1 MHQVDEGTRFLNY
14 TVVAEYVMNVK
25 DRLSR
30 YWKSFS
36 FVGLVFATLFFAASV
51 TPSLVPRNYFFQGL
65 LSGLALTVGYALG
78 VCGVWLYHYLEF
90 PEPSEK
96 VQLVTKRI
104 SIVVVTLIFIVC
116 LRQLTFW
123 QNSIRELMEM
133 EPLASAYPY
142 RTALIALVFGVSL
155 VAFGRTVLSAC
166 AYVSKQLNRVL
177 PRRVSIAVGF
187 VIVSLVLLFLVN
199 GVLVR
204 GLLRAAD
211 AFFLQADSMIDEGIE
226 QPKDPLASGSNESLI
241 DWDSIGRR
249 GKNFISGGPTANEL
263 GEFWGQRAMQ
273 PIRVCV
279 GMRSE
284 DTHALGAKLA
294 LEELLRVGA
303 FDRSVLVVATPTG
316 TGWLDPGAVDT
327 IEYLHAGD
335 TAIVT
340 MNYSYLP
347 SWLTI
352 LVNPER
358 SIQSARSLFD
368 KIYDYWKMLP
378 AEGRPKLYLH
388 GLSLGS
394 LASEVSAN
402 LYAIFEDPH
411 QGAVW
416 SGPPFPSTQWSR
428 ITEER
433 NPESPE
439 WLPTFEEGSL
449 VRFTAQ
455 KNTLDTG
462 KRWGPIRNVYIQ
474 YASDPMVFFSLDL
487 LWKEPQWLKG
497 ERGPDVS
504 PHLKWRPIVTFL
516 QIGFDLAMA
525 DSVTIGYGHSYSPSS
540 YIDAWIAVTQPKN
553 WNAEKTTRLKKL
565 FSIPSN
571 GDP

>member
-1 MHQVDEGTRFLNY
+1 MHQVDEGKRSLTY
-14 TVVAEYVMNVK
+14 TVVAEFVMNVK
-25 DRLSR
+25 ARLSR

-65 LSGLALTVGYALG
+65 LCGLALTIGYALG
-78 VCGVWLYHYLEF
+78 VCGVLLYHYLEI

-96 VQLVTKRI
+96 IQRVSKRI
-104 SIVVVTLIFIVC
+104 AVVFVTCVFIVC

-142 RTALIALVFGVSL
+142 RTALIALVLGVSL
-155 VAFGRTVLSAC
+155 IAFGRTVLNALS
-166 AYVSKQLNRVL
+166 YVSKQLNRVL

-187 VIVSLVLLFLVN
+187 VIVSMALLFLVN

-226 QPKDPLASGSNESLI
+226 QPTDALASGSNESLI

-249 GKNFISGGPTANEL
+249 GKNFITGGPTANEL
-263 GEFWGQRAMQ
+263 GAFWGQQAMQ

-284 DTHALGAKLA
+284 ETHKLRAKLA
-294 LEELLRVGA
+294 LKELQRVGA
-303 FDRSVLVVATPTG
+303 FDRSLLVVATPTG

-352 LVNPER
+352 LVDPER
-358 SIQSARSLFD
+358 AIQSARILFD
-368 KIYDYWKMLP
+368 EIYDYWKMLP
-378 AEGRPKLYLH
+378 LESRPKLYLH

-402 LYAIFEDPH
+402 LYTIFENPH

-416 SGPPFPSTQWSR
+416 SGPPFPSTLWSR

-455 KNTLDTG
+455 ENTLDTG

-516 QIGFDLAMA
+516 QIGFDLAMS

-553 WNAEKTTRLKKL
+553 WSAEKTARLKKL

-571 GDP
+571 ENP

>member
-1 MHQVDEGTRFLNY
+1 MLQVDEGARFLKY
-14 TVVAEYVMNVK
+14 TVVAEYIMNIK
-25 DRLSR
+25 ARLSR

-51 TPSLVPRNYFFQGL
+51 TPSLVPRNYIFQGL
-65 LSGLALTVGYALG
+65 LSGLALAIGYTVG
-78 VCGVWLYHYLEF
+78 VCGVLLYQYLEI
-90 PEPSEK
+90 PEPSDK
-96 VQLVTKRI
+96 VQLVSKLITF
-104 SIVVVTLIFIVC
+104 IVVTCVFIGS

-133 EPLASAYPY
+133 ESLASAYPY
-142 RTALIALVFGVSL
+142 RTALIAFVFGASL
-155 VAFGRTVLSAC
+155 IVFGRIVLC
-166 AYVSKQLNRVL
+166 AYSYVSKQLNRVL

-187 VIVSLVLLFLVN
+187 VIVSLILLFFVN

-204 GLLRAAD
+204 GLLSAAD
-211 AFFLQADSMIDEGIE
+211 TIFLQADAMIDEGVD
-226 QPKDPLASGSNESLI
+226 QPTDSLASGSNESLI

-249 GKNFISGGPTANEL
+249 GKNFASGGPSANEL
-263 GEFWGQRAMQ
+263 GKFWGQQAMQ
-273 PIRVCV
+273 PIRVYV

-284 DTHALGAKLA
+284 ETHELRAKLA
-294 LEELLRVGA
+294 LEELQRVGA
-303 FDRSVLVVATPTG
+303 FERSLLVVATPTG

-340 MNYSYLP
+340 MQYSYLP

-352 LVNPER
+352 LVDPER
-358 SIQSARSLFD
+358 SIQSARILFD
-368 KIYDYWKMLP
+368 EIYGYWKTLP
-378 AEGRPKLYLH
+378 LYSRPKLYSH

-394 LASEVSAN
+394 LGSEVSAN

-433 NPESPE
+433 NPDSPE

-449 VRFTAQ
+449 LRFTAQ
-455 KNTLDTG
+455 NNTLNTG

-487 LWKEPQWLKG
+487 LWREPQWLKG

-504 PHLKWRPIVTFL
+504 PHLKWRPVVTFL
-516 QIGFDLAMA
+516 QIGFDLVMA
-525 DSVTIGYGHSYSPSS
+525 DSVTIGYGHNYSPSS

-553 WNAEKTTRLKKL
+553 WNAEATTRLKAL
-565 FSIPSN
+565 FNIPPIE
-571 GDP
+571 DP